1 MKKQLKV
8 KEIQKILDKKYPN
21 PPVPL
26 NHKDPYTLLIAV
38 LLSARC
44 TDKKVNEVTPN
55 LFKLADNPQDMAK
68 KSVNKVRKIVKPCG
82 LSPQKSKA
90 IVGLSKIL
98 VEKYESVVPDNFE
111 QLEELPGVGHK
122 TASVVMSQ
130 AFAVPA
136 FPVDTH
142 IHRLAWRWAL
152 STRKSV
158 ERTEKDL
165 KRLFPEKS
173 WNKLHLQMIY
183 FGREYCPAVSHKKDL
198 CPICSKYGRKGIK

>member
-8 KEIQKILDKKYPN
+8 KEIQKILNKKYPN

-26 NHKDPYTLLIAV
+26 IHKDPYTLLVAV

-44 TDKKVNEVTPN
+44 TDKKVNEVTPE
-55 LFKLADNPQDMAK
+55 LFKLADNPEDMAK
-68 KSVNKVRKIVKPCG
+68 KSINKVRKIVKPCG

-98 VEKYESVVPDNFE
+98 VNKYDSVVPKNFE

-130 AFAVPA
+130 AFGVPA

-165 KRLFPEKS
+165 KRLFPQDS

-183 FGREYCPAVSHKKDL
+183 FGREYCPALSHKKEL

>member
-1 MKKQLKV
+1 MKKQDKV
-8 KEIQKILDKKYPN
+8 RGIHKILDKLYPN
-21 PPVPL
+21 PSVPL
-26 NHKDPYTLLIAV
+26 NHKNPYTLLIAV

-44 TDKKVNEVTPN
+44 TDKKVNEVTPY
-55 LFKLADNPQDMAK
+55 LFNLADNPHDMAK
-68 KSVNKVRKIVKPCG
+68 KNVNQVRKIVKPCG

-98 VEKYESVVPDNFE
+98 IDKYDGVVPSNFVE
-111 QLEELPGVGHK
+111 LEELPGVGHK

-130 AFAVPA
+130 AFGIPA

-152 STRKSV
+152 SNRKSV
-158 ERTEKDL
+158 EQTEKDL
-165 KRLFPEKS
+165 KRLFPEDS

-183 FGREYCPAVSHKKDL
+183 FGREYCPAISHIRND
-198 CPICSKYGRKGIK
+198 CPICNQYGRKGIL